1 MEALFQMQYNK
12 EVEGIKTVFLW
23 VSFFIQPLE
32 DYKNSNS
39 KNSNVVSE
47 SRWIYHTE
55 ALEQI
60 PSVVEEHLGQRKP
73 PLSPLRVH
81 WEKTMRHWPY
91 PFSGRAAKL
100 GGQGTPVTR
109 LDF

>member
-12 EVEGIKTVFLW
+12 EVESIKTIFLW
-23 VSFFIQPLE
+23 VSFFIQPLD

-39 KNSNVVSE
+39 SVSE
-47 SRWIYHTE
+47 SRGIHHTE
-55 ALEQI
+55 ALGQV

-73 PLSPLRVH
+73 PLSLLRVH

-100 GGQGTPVTR
+100 GGQGTTVTQ